1 MPSALV
7 VGSCNNPFH
16 QFRCSHV
23 SAHVI
28 ETQLEHMCIKHTH
41 NILYIYVYLCIY
53 MYISDYFGGFIPIF
67 VGLVQIKTFEK
78 NKLFH
83 RGEII
88 DVVLVGT
95 KYLLFFVTP
104 VRIVLTNYLKKKQPH
119 SHQRSFVSFWG

>member
-1 MPSALV
+1 M
-7 VGSCNNPFH
+7 
-16 QFRCSHV
+16 
-23 SAHVI
+23 
-28 ETQLEHMCIKHTH
+28 
-41 NILYIYVYLCIY
+41 YIYVYICIYICIY

-119 SHQRSFVSFWG
+119 SHLRSFVSFWG